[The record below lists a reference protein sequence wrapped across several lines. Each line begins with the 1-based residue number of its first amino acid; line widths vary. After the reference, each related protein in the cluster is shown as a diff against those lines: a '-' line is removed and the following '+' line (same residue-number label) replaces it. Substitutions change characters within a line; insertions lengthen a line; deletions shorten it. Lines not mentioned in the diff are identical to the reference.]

1 MIEKLREMGN
11 CLTPSGWSFIFVGGG
26 LAFVASKN
34 SSIDLIKAL
43 CPDVLNNETNSD
55 EGRRLLE
62 TEAEQRKLEEQRKF
76 NEEQLRQRM
85 KELDSEGFIKRFDI
99 VFMDSMNNFKC
110 DSFQNHHKAKQ
121 SRTEVGE
128 KVDCRIRKSKNG
140 ILISYHCNAFFRI
153 CISFG
158 HI

>member
-11 CLTPSGWSFIFVGGG
+11 CLTPSGWSLIFVGGG

-76 NEEQLRQRM
+76 NEEQLRRKM
-85 KELDSEGFIKRFDI
+85 DELDKAGFINKSDI
-99 VFMDSMNNFKC
+99 
-110 DSFQNHHKAKQ
+110 
-121 SRTEVGE
+121 
-128 KVDCRIRKSKNG
+128 I
-140 ILISYHCNAFFRI
+140 
-153 CISFG
+153 
-158 HI
+158 